1 MPLSLNE
8 IKNVIE
14 AIDYL
19 VDPLS
24 KRYGRLLNWQNSPD
38 PFWHYGVG
46 LSDTHIFD
54 TGQGLCSFERTDA
67 NFVVGIEDIAFS
79 PEQTIERLKQALY
92 VFSGWEYNFTGWN
105 CEHLGRLISTD
116 QPRCYQ
122 SGFLWWLCNMSPE
135 GDHKTARQIFQDH
148 LNKISSE
155 KTLDNAMNDTNEA
168 YNLKIFKIVIDK
180 YLNEAV
186 HPTNESCEL
195 IESNHDNFIWELATK
210 IYKESGH
217 KVDLVLVRDAVD
229 ARIETIKYQLEAQAA
244 KIKYQNS
251 EEKNRIAEESR
262 RASENRNM
270 AIEAHPTS
278 EENPIFLRKITDAL
292 GKFGGD
298 EHKARVFVQVRRVI
312 SSQLGV
318 DESEVTLDS
327 HLSNHLNADDLD
339 FIELVM
345 ALEEEFD
352 IEIPD
357 EEAENYLGSSS
368 ISSFLS
374 SGLSSSSWSSG
385 FSSPSSS
392 FSPIGVECIVRN
404 FVELISKKVLA

>member
-1 MPLSLNE
+1 MSLSLNE

-14 AIDYL
+14 VVDRL
-19 VDPLS
+19 VDPSS

-54 TGQGLCSFERTDA
+54 TGQGLCPFERTDA

-155 KTLDNAMNDTNEA
+155 KKSDNAVNDENEA
-168 YNLKIFKIVIDK
+168 YNLKIFRIVIDK
-180 YLNEAV
+180 YLNEAI
-186 HPTNESCEL
+186 HPTEQSCEL
-195 IESNHDNFIWELATK
+195 IEFDHDNFIWELASK

-229 ARIETIKYQLEAQAA
+229 TRIATIKYHLEAQAA

-262 RASENRNM
+262 RTSENSNM
-270 AIEAHPTS
+270 ATEVHPTS
-278 EENPIFLRKITDAL
+278 EETPIFLRKITDAL

-298 EHKARVFVQVRRVI
+298 EGKARIFVRVRRVI
-312 SSQLGV
+312 SSQLDL
-318 DESEVTLDS
+318 DENEVTLDS
-327 HLSNHLNADDLD
+327 HLLNHLNADEIDLLN
-339 FIELVM
+339 LVI

-352 IEIPD
+352 IEISD
-357 EEAENYLGSSS
+357 EEIEDYCGSFGSS
-368 ISSFLS
+368 
-374 SGLSSSSWSSG
+374 SSG
-385 FSSPSSS
+385 FSGFSS
-392 FSPIGVECIVRN
+392 FSLSFGHPGKDCIVRN

>member
-1 MPLSLNE
+1 MSLSLSE

-14 AIDYL
+14 VIDRL
-19 VDPLS
+19 VDPSS

-54 TGQGLCSFERTDA
+54 TGQGLCPFERTDA
-67 NFVVGIEDIAFS
+67 NFVIGIEDIAFS

-155 KTLDNAMNDTNEA
+155 KKSDNAVNDENEA
-168 YNLKIFKIVIDK
+168 YNLKIFRIVIDK
-180 YLNEAV
+180 YLNEAI
-186 HPTNESCEL
+186 HPTEESCKL
-195 IESNHDNFIWELATK
+195 IESDHDNFIWELASK

-229 ARIETIKYQLEAQAA
+229 TRIATIKYQLEAQAA

-262 RASENRNM
+262 RTSENSNM
-270 AIEAHPTS
+270 ATEVHPTS
-278 EENPIFLRKITDAL
+278 EETLIFLRKITDAL

-298 EHKARVFVQVRRVI
+298 EGKARIFVRVCRVI
-312 SSQLGV
+312 SSQLDL
-318 DESEVTLDS
+318 DENEVTLDS
-327 HLSNHLNADDLD
+327 HLLNHLNADEIDLLN
-339 FIELVM
+339 LVI

-352 IEIPD
+352 IEISD
-357 EEAENYLGSSS
+357 EEIEDYCGSFGSS
-368 ISSFLS
+368 
-374 SGLSSSSWSSG
+374 SSG
-385 FSSPSSS
+385 FSGFSS
-392 FSPIGVECIVRN
+392 FSLSFGHPGKDCIVRN

>member
-1 MPLSLNE
+1 MSLSLNE

-14 AIDYL
+14 AVDRLID
-19 VDPLS
+19 PSS

-54 TGQGLCSFERTDA
+54 TGQGLCPFERTDV

-148 LNKISSE
+148 LSKISSE
-155 KTLDNAMNDTNEA
+155 KKSDNAMNDTNEV
-168 YNLKIFKIVIDK
+168 YNLKIFRIVIDK
-180 YLNEAV
+180 YLNEAI
-186 HPTNESCEL
+186 HPTEESCKL
-195 IESNHDNFIWELATK
+195 TESDRDNFIWELATK

-229 ARIETIKYQLEAQAA
+229 TRIATIKYQLEAQAA

-270 AIEAHPTS
+270 DTEVHLTS
-278 EENPIFLRKITDAL
+278 EETPIFLCKITDAL

-298 EHKARVFVQVRRVI
+298 ERKARIFVRVRRVI
-312 SSQLGV
+312 SSQLDV
-318 DESEVTLDS
+318 DENEVTLDS
-327 HLSNHLNADDLD
+327 HLSNHLNADELDLLN
-339 FIELVM
+339 LVI

-352 IEIPD
+352 IEISD
-357 EEAENYLGSSS
+357 EEIEDYCSFSGSSS
-368 ISSFLS
+368 
-374 SGLSSSSWSSG
+374 SGSSG
-385 FSSPSSS
+385 FSSFSLS
-392 FSPIGVECIVRN
+392 FGHSGKDCIVRN
-404 FVELISKKVLA
+404 FVELISKKFLA